1 MNEQERLM
9 ALMQA
14 ENMNAKDFAMEV
26 GISPATMSNLINGR
40 NKPSLEVMQKVL
52 ARFRMVNPQWLIVG
66 NGSMYLE
73 KSNSQ
78 SDKPE
83 VVTDGTA
90 AESAPYVSTPVAKAK
105 TVQQPAKPDA
115 AAKEV
120 VKVLVIYNDG
130 TFDELVPKYQ

>member
-1 MNEQERLM
+1 MSEQERLM

-14 ENMNAKDFAMEV
+14 ENMNAKDFATEV

-73 KSNSQ
+73 KSNPQ
-78 SDKPE
+78 SDKSDAMVDEKATESDSYTGLPTNKTKIAPQPSKPE
-83 VVTDGTA
+83 
-90 AESAPYVSTPVAKAK
+90 
-105 TVQQPAKPDA
+105 PAT
-115 AAKEV
+115 KEV

-130 TFDELVPKYQ
+130 TFDELVPK